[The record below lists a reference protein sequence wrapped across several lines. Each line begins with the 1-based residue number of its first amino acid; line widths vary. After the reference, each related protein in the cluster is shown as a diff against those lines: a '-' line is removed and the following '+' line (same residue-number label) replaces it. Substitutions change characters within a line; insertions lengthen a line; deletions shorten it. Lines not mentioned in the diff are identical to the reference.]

1 MTFKS
6 SLLLGKH
13 QEKFC
18 IGGDIGKARETRTP
32 QDMIERV
39 KEYKKRRAEHRL
51 QRNVEERELLNP
63 YEVQETSEPVQ
74 NTKAST
80 GHVDPSPRVQWIR
93 EHDAK
98 MKYLADSH
106 GKHVAGFVTE
116 NRELEKQRKEI
127 ELRLK
132 EWDAHNKNASQVE
145 KMLQELK
152 AQEQKNEHL
161 LESMREQMQILQKE
175 SIALRLSYLQNGGN
189 NHMILAQLQA
199 LLHEALQVEQR
210 EKQPRTHHHK
220 EKSKRG
226 CDSIRHSLNRELFAL
241 EIENRRLEDEIMTF
255 QMKKR
260 KDPTFSQ
267 TSHNSRPS
275 RFPQSVT
282 ANRDQ
287 KMKTMKTD
295 IDLLKQEIEI
305 HRLGR
310 RMKTSTT
317 QVPPDQAALSPL
329 PPLTYI
335 PFYGGGILSSEI
347 SALRLSYLQN
357 GGNDHMILAQLQA
370 LLHEALQVEQR
381 EKQPRTH
388 HHKKSKR
395 GHDSLF
401 RHSLNRELFALE
413 IENRRLEDEI
423 MTFQMKKRK
432 DPTFSQTSHNSRPS
446 RFPQSVTANRDQK
459 MKTMKTDIDL
469 LKQEIEIHR
478 LGRRMKTST
487 TQVPPDQAALSPLPP
502 LEDIRAQTPTL
513 AKHFLESTDGLG
525 PAPYDPIAGFVV
537 FYDFLLGLDPCYR
550 VCRLVVGLYSGPEEM
565 GTPSSLPPVYCE
577 AGNLSPYFSDSKRG
591 NLATLATKQAVP
603 RVRPSPS
610 IALVLELQASG
621 GYDPY
626 GQEVNRLISRG
637 WVKIDIFDSHNRVI
651 SGRWKA
657 PIRILPVNPR
667 LTTGEINAVPQLQ
680 SQAKKALLNAIPN
693 Y

>member
-1 MTFKS
+1 MTELLGCSSCNMTFKS

-39 KEYKKRRAEHRL
+39 KDYKKRRAEHRL
-51 QRNVEERELLNP
+51 QRNMEERELLNQ
-63 YEVQETSEPVQ
+63 YEAQETSEPVQ

-93 EHDAK
+93 EHEAK

-106 GKHVAGFVTE
+106 GKHVAGIVTE

-132 EWDAHNKNASQVE
+132 ELNAHNKNASQVE

-175 SIALRLSYLQNGGN
+175 SMRNK
-189 NHMILAQLQA
+189 NHSRHSDSQLHS
-199 LLHEALQVEQR
+199 LME
-210 EKQPRTHHHK
+210 K
-220 EKSKRG
+220 EKVP
-226 CDSIRHSLNRELFAL
+226 LF
-241 EIENRRLEDEIMTF
+241 
-255 QMKKR
+255 Q
-260 KDPTFSQ
+260 
-267 TSHNSRPS
+267 
-275 RFPQSVT
+275 PQ
-282 ANRDQ
+282 
-287 KMKTMKTD
+287 
-295 IDLLKQEIEI
+295 
-305 HRLGR
+305 
-310 RMKTSTT
+310 
-317 QVPPDQAALSPL
+317 
-329 PPLTYI
+329 TYI

-388 HHKKSKR
+388 RHKEKSKR
-395 GHDSLF
+395 GHDSI

-432 DPTFSQTSHNSRPS
+432 DPTFSKTSHNSRPS
-446 RFPQSVTANRDQK
+446 HFPQSVKANRDQK
-459 MKTMKTDIDL
+459 LKTMKKDIDL

-502 LEDIRAQTPTL
+502 LEDMRAQTPTL

-651 SGRWKA
+651 SGRWKV

-667 LTTGEINAVPQLQ
+667 LTTGEINAVPQLENAELYLRIVNARDADVQ
-680 SQAKKALLNAIPN
+680 SFAPITHNNAGLYKYPPQTPARSLFAADAPLPSYPSPYRFPN
-693 Y
+693 SQMMWPSYLETVDPHPPSSMLFEEFE

>member
-1 MTFKS
+1 MTELLGCSSCNMTFKS

-13 QEKFC
+13 KEKFC

-39 KEYKKRRAEHRL
+39 KDYKKRRAEHRL
-51 QRNVEERELLNP
+51 QRNMEERKLL
-63 YEVQETSEPVQ
+63 EQCEAHETSKPVQ
-74 NTKAST
+74 NTNAST
-80 GHVDPSPRVQWIR
+80 GQVDPSPRVQWSR
-93 EHDAK
+93 EHEAK

-106 GKHVAGFVTE
+106 GKHVDGIVTE

-132 EWDAHNKNASQVE
+132 ELDAYNKNASQVE

-161 LESMREQMQILQKE
+161 LESMREQMQVLQMESMRNKNHSRHSDSQLHSLKEKGKVPLFQSQTYIPFYGGGILSSE
-175 SIALRLSYLQNGGN
+175 ISALRLSYLQNGGN
-189 NHMILAQLQA
+189 DHMILAQLQD

-226 CDSIRHSLNRELFAL
+226 HDSIRHSLNRELFAL
-241 EIENRRLEDEIMTF
+241 EIENRRLEDEIITF

-260 KDPTFSQ
+260 KDPMFSQ
-267 TSHNSRPS
+267 TSYNSRPS

-310 RMKTSTT
+310 RVKTSKT
-317 QVPPDQAALSPL
+317 QVPLDQ
-329 PPLTYI
+329 
-335 PFYGGGILSSEI
+335 
-347 SALRLSYLQN
+347 N
-357 GGNDHMILAQLQA
+357 
-370 LLHEALQVEQR
+370 
-381 EKQPRTH
+381 
-388 HHKKSKR
+388 
-395 GHDSLF
+395 
-401 RHSLNRELFALE
+401 
-413 IENRRLEDEI
+413 
-423 MTFQMKKRK
+423 
-432 DPTFSQTSHNSRPS
+432 
-446 RFPQSVTANRDQK
+446 
-459 MKTMKTDIDL
+459 
-469 LKQEIEIHR
+469 
-478 LGRRMKTST
+478 
-487 TQVPPDQAALSPLPP
+487 ALSPLPP
-502 LEDIRAQTPTL
+502 LEDMRAQTPTL
-513 AKHFLESTDGLG
+513 AKHFLECTDGLG

-577 AGNLSPYFSDSKRG
+577 AGSLSPYFSESKRA

-651 SGRWKA
+651 SGRWKV

-667 LTTGEINAVPQLQ
+667 LTTGEMNAVPQLENAELYLRIVNARDADVQ
-680 SQAKKALLNAIPN
+680 SFSPITHNNAGLYKYPPLAPARSLFAADAPRPSYPSPYRFPN
-693 Y
+693 SQMMCPSYLETVDPPPPSAVLFEEFE

>member
-1 MTFKS
+1 MTELLGCSSCNMTFKS

-18 IGGDIGKARETRTP
+18 IGGDIGKARATRTP

-39 KEYKKRRAEHRL
+39 KDYKKRRAEHRL
-51 QRNVEERELLNP
+51 QRNVEERELLNQ

-93 EHDAK
+93 EHEAK

-106 GKHVAGFVTE
+106 GKHVAGIVTE

-132 EWDAHNKNASQVE
+132 ELDAHNKNASQVE

-175 SIALRLSYLQNGGN
+175 SMRNKNHSRHSDSQLHSLKEKEKVPLFQPQTYIPFYGGGILSSEISALRLSYLQNGGN
-189 NHMILAQLQA
+189 DHMILAQLQA

-210 EKQPRTHHHK
+210 EKQPRTHCHK

-226 CDSIRHSLNRELFAL
+226 HDSIRHSLNRELFAL

-329 PPLTYI
+329 PPL
-335 PFYGGGILSSEI
+335 
-347 SALRLSYLQN
+347 
-357 GGNDHMILAQLQA
+357 
-370 LLHEALQVEQR
+370 
-381 EKQPRTH
+381 
-388 HHKKSKR
+388 
-395 GHDSLF
+395 
-401 RHSLNRELFALE
+401 
-413 IENRRLEDEI
+413 ED
-423 MTFQMKKRK
+423 M
-432 DPTFSQTSHNSRPS
+432 
-446 RFPQSVTANRDQK
+446 
-459 MKTMKTDIDL
+459 
-469 LKQEIEIHR
+469 
-478 LGRRMKTST
+478 
-487 TQVPPDQAALSPLPP
+487 
-502 LEDIRAQTPTL
+502 RAQTPTL

-651 SGRWKA
+651 SGRWKV

-667 LTTGEINAVPQLQ
+667 LTTGEINAVPQLENAELYLRIVNARDADVQ
-680 SQAKKALLNAIPN
+680 SFAPITHNNAGLYKYPPQAPARSLFAADAPLPSYPSPYRFPN
-693 Y
+693 SQMMCSSYLETVDPPPPSAMLFEEFE

>member
-1 MTFKS
+1 MTELLGCSSCNMTFKS

-18 IGGDIGKARETRTP
+18 IGGDIGKARATRTP

-39 KEYKKRRAEHRL
+39 KDYKKRRAEHRL
-51 QRNVEERELLNP
+51 QRNVEERELLNQ

-93 EHDAK
+93 EHEAK

-106 GKHVAGFVTE
+106 GKHVAGIVTE

-132 EWDAHNKNASQVE
+132 ELDAHNKNASQVE

-175 SIALRLSYLQNGGN
+175 SMRNKNHSRHSDSQLHSLKEKEKVPLFQPQTYIPFYGGGILSSEISALRLSYLQNGGDD
-189 NHMILAQLQA
+189 HMILAQLQA
-199 LLHEALQVEQR
+199 LLHEALQVDQR
-210 EKQPRTHHHK
+210 EKQPRTHYHK
-220 EKSKRG
+220 DKSKRG
-226 CDSIRHSLNRELFAL
+226 HNSIRHSLNRELFAL

-329 PPLTYI
+329 PPL
-335 PFYGGGILSSEI
+335 
-347 SALRLSYLQN
+347 
-357 GGNDHMILAQLQA
+357 
-370 LLHEALQVEQR
+370 
-381 EKQPRTH
+381 
-388 HHKKSKR
+388 
-395 GHDSLF
+395 
-401 RHSLNRELFALE
+401 
-413 IENRRLEDEI
+413 ED
-423 MTFQMKKRK
+423 M
-432 DPTFSQTSHNSRPS
+432 
-446 RFPQSVTANRDQK
+446 
-459 MKTMKTDIDL
+459 
-469 LKQEIEIHR
+469 
-478 LGRRMKTST
+478 
-487 TQVPPDQAALSPLPP
+487 
-502 LEDIRAQTPTL
+502 RAQTPTL

-577 AGNLSPYFSDSKRG
+577 ADNLSPYFSDSKRG

-610 IALVLELQASG
+610 TALVLELQASG

-651 SGRWKA
+651 SGRWKV

-667 LTTGEINAVPQLQ
+667 LTTGEINAVPQLENAELYLRIVNARDADVQ
-680 SQAKKALLNAIPN
+680 SFAPITHNNAVLYKYPPQAPARSLFAADAPLPSYPSPYRFPN
-693 Y
+693 SQMMCSSYLETVDPPPPSAMLFEEFE

>member
-1 MTFKS
+1 MTELLGCSSCNMTFKS

-18 IGGDIGKARETRTP
+18 IGGDIGKARATRTP

-39 KEYKKRRAEHRL
+39 KDYKKRRAAHRL
-51 QRNVEERELLNP
+51 QRNVEERELLNQ

-93 EHDAK
+93 EHEAK

-106 GKHVAGFVTE
+106 GKHVAGIVTE

-132 EWDAHNKNASQVE
+132 ELDAHNKNASQVE

-175 SIALRLSYLQNGGN
+175 SMRNK
-189 NHMILAQLQA
+189 NHSRHSDSQLHC
-199 LLHEALQVEQR
+199 L
-210 EKQPRTHHHK
+210 K
-220 EKSKRG
+220 EKEKVP
-226 CDSIRHSLNRELFAL
+226 LF
-241 EIENRRLEDEIMTF
+241 
-255 QMKKR
+255 Q
-260 KDPTFSQ
+260 
-267 TSHNSRPS
+267 
-275 RFPQSVT
+275 PQ
-282 ANRDQ
+282 
-287 KMKTMKTD
+287 
-295 IDLLKQEIEI
+295 
-305 HRLGR
+305 
-310 RMKTSTT
+310 
-317 QVPPDQAALSPL
+317 
-329 PPLTYI
+329 TYI

-388 HHKKSKR
+388 HHKEKSKR
-395 GHDSLF
+395 GHNSI

-432 DPTFSQTSHNSRPS
+432 DPTFSQTSHNNRPS

-502 LEDIRAQTPTL
+502 LEDMRAQTPTL

-550 VCRLVVGLYSGPEEM
+550 VCRLVVGLYTGPEEM

-651 SGRWKA
+651 SGRWKV

-667 LTTGEINAVPQLQ
+667 LTTGEINAVPQLENAELYLRIVNARDADVQ
-680 SQAKKALLNAIPN
+680 SFAPITHNNAGLYKYPPQAPARSLFAADAPLPSYPSPYHFPN
-693 Y
+693 SQMMCSSYLETVDPPPPSAMLFEEFE